1 MDTAIAGLIVI
12 TILVLAMLTLFHS
25 FLSAQDTISASWQ
38 QMTKRM
44 EERARTDLSPVGAE
58 TTPLGNAV
66 EITLSNEGDTKLA
79 DFEQWDVIL
88 QYTDSDG
95 HATTT
100 WCSFGSGQNQW
111 TKTIDELF
119 EPGILNPGE
128 EMVIEALV
136 SPAVGSPSTNTATVA
151 TPNGITATAVFTH

>member
-25 FLSAQDTISASWQ
+25 FLSAQDTVSVSWQ
-38 QMTKRM
+38 QMAGRM
-44 EERARTDLSPVGAE
+44 EERARTDLSPIGAE

-66 EITLSNEGDTKLA
+66 EIMLSNEGDTKLA

-88 QYTDSDG
+88 QYTDGDG
-95 HATTT
+95 LVTTT

-111 TKTIDELF
+111 TKTIDDLF

-128 EMVIEALV
+128 EMVIQALV
-136 SPAVGSPSTNTATVA
+136 SPGIGSPSTNIATVA

>member
-25 FLSAQDTISASWQ
+25 FLSAQDTVSVSWQ
-38 QMTKRM
+38 QMAGRM
-44 EERARTDLSPVGAE
+44 EERARTDLSPIGAE

-88 QYTDSDG
+88 QYTDGDG
-95 HATTT
+95 HVTTT

-111 TKTIDELF
+111 TKTIDDLF

-128 EMVIEALV
+128 EMVIQALV
-136 SPAVGSPSTNTATVA
+136 SPGIGSPSTNMATVA

>member
-38 QMTKRM
+38 QMEGRM
-44 EERARTDLSPVGAE
+44 GERIRTDLSPIGAE

-66 EITLSNEGDTKLA
+66 QITIRNEGDTKLA

-88 QYTDSDG
+88 QYTDSG
-95 HATTT
+95 GQLTTI
-100 WCSFGSGQNQW
+100 WCPLGSGQNQW
-111 TKTIDELF
+111 TKTIDDLF
-119 EPGILNPGE
+119 EPGILNSGE

-136 SPAVGSPSTNTATVA
+136 SPAVGSPSTNTATIA
-151 TPNGITATAVFTH
+151 SPNGITATAVFTH